1 MQPTRIIAGPT
12 RLPGS
17 GTGSIYV
24 YTMDTGE
31 DYKMTDLC
39 RMTGVS
45 DGVIRYRIKKFGVSS
60 PRVLLKNDPK
70 TKEEKTKIAKKAKQ
84 TREDMGEP
92 NWEGL
97 SGEDRPVK
105 PMMLSAFERQIPDK
119 PSWIPF
125 DPRI

>member
-24 YTMDTGE
+24 YTMDNGVDFT
-31 DYKMTDLC
+31 MVDLKK
-39 RMTGVS
+39 MTGVS
-45 DGVIRYRIKKFGVSS
+45 DSVVRDRMKKFGVFS
-60 PRVLLKNDPK
+60 PRVLLKKDPK
-70 TKEEKTKIAKKAKQ
+70 TKEEKTRIAKKAKQ

-92 NWEGL
+92 DWGGL

-105 PMMLSAFERQIPDK
+105 PMMLSAFERQIPDN